1 MTRVNVEIP
10 NSYGRRFTAGAAF
23 LMLALLAAPS
33 SPAESSLKVNV
44 AEIDRQRILKAAGMA
59 LAQPPVTIT
68 SSRAKW
74 SQGGPNDFYSN
85 GDYWWPNPSKPD
97 GLPYVEWDGQSNPG
111 NFNDHRVAVRK
122 LQDTVAALGAAY
134 KVTGDDRY
142 PAKAVQLLRVF
153 FLDPQTRM
161 NPNFQFAQA
170 VPGVSPGR
178 SWGIIDGLHLVEIP
192 KAVEAMENSA
202 AFPPQVLAGLKDWF
216 GALVQWM
223 ANSKNGR
230 QEGAAKNNHSVAFYL
245 QMAVFSEFAGDEI
258 HLAECR
264 RQFKTVFVPEQMA
277 ADGSFPQEL
286 RRTKPYGYSIFQL
299 DNLAVL
305 CQVLSRPDDNLW
317 TFRLPD
323 GRGIQ
328 KAVEFLYPFLEDKSK
343 WPRKPD
349 VQAWDGWPARQPFL
363 LFAGLALGNSSY
375 VDLWRK
381 LPADPSNEEVRR
393 NIAITQ
399 PLLWLKDENEK

>member
-1 MTRVNVEIP
+1 MTTVKVSI
-10 NSYGRRFTAGAAF
+10 STWCSAF
-23 LMLALLAAPS
+23 LSLAMLPVRS
-33 SPAESSLKVNV
+33 SPAVNV
-44 AEIDRQRILKAAGMA
+44 AEIDHDRILKAAEAA
-59 LAQPPVTIT
+59 LTQPPVPST

-85 GDYWWPNPSKPD
+85 GDYRWPNPSTTN
-97 GLPYVEWDGQSNPG
+97 GLPYVELDGKSNPD
-111 NFNDHRVAVRK
+111 NFNNHRAAVRTM
-122 LQDTVAALGAAY
+122 QDTVAALGAAY
-134 KVTGDDRY
+134 KITGESRY
-142 PAKAVQLLRVF
+142 AAKAVQLLRVF

-161 NPNFQFAQA
+161 NPNLQFAQA

-192 KAVEAMENSA
+192 KAVEAMDTSA
-202 AFPPQVLAGLKDWF
+202 AFSPENLTGLKKWF
-216 GALVQWM
+216 GDLVQWM
-223 ANSKNGR
+223 ATSNNGR
-230 QEGAAKNNHSVAFYL
+230 KEGAAKNNHSVAFYL
-245 QMAVFSEFAGDEI
+245 QMAVFSEFAGDEV

-264 RQFKTVFVPEQMA
+264 NQFKAVLVPDQMA
-277 ADGSFPQEL
+277 ADGSFPLEL
-286 RRTKPYGYSIFQL
+286 RRTKPYGYSIFRL
-299 DNLAVL
+299 DNMAAL

-328 KAVEFLYPFLEDKSK
+328 KAVEFLYPFVLDKSK

-349 VQAWDGWPARQPFL
+349 VQAWDGWPARQPSL
-363 LFAGLALGNSSY
+363 LFAGLAFGDKSY
-375 VDLWRK
+375 IDLWRK

-399 PLLWLKDENEK
+399 PLLWLRTGN